1 MSVENCYCGFL
12 CAQSTENSDVIRHLK
27 KFNEALLNMDTI
39 GESLSKMRSERAVY
53 NIIQAETVY
62 EGMYYTRM
70 FEYDRA
76 NYLSQRTDPESKYWM
91 YQTEINF
98 RFQNENPFYFKKNVE
113 MDYTFMIQMKSN
125 EIEHDETEEPSEPSD
140 PMEPTEPM
148 EPMEPTEPAENGELS
163 EPLEPDEPERVTV
176 IYVCMKF
183 EKVKKRLVFGKK
195 HIKVL
200 ENNRIVLY
208 YEGAEFGFEIN
219 WINPFDPI
227 IILYMDKYSIVY
239 KIKEVDKFYNIVQRV
254 NITKTEFEDKDDD
267 MIIQEEKK
275 YSVLQIPNVIDDD
288 ISVSEEVLEYSN
300 DILQLGLLKKTDEK
314 NMYESAVV
322 TIDRNKRTNPNVLSF
337 VDARDTEGLNSYT
350 INESLRIDDG
360 KISWWVSRPNMSKNR
375 PGKVVEKKFLL
386 DIDEAEKEREQS
398 LKKYESL
405 GQKGHLEKV
414 TKDEYYI
421 KNRTKK
427 GTYEKYVKIFD
438 FHTGINK
445 RIHYRPINTINK
457 VKEMFEDILDKK
469 NKTFKRGGGT
479 YTFQAVRKSKD
490 LPKSTKIVLKKNLGY
505 NVRRDIDRE
514 PTDGSTGFNLLVC
527 IDLCIGVSKGELI
540 VSMREINHAQRT
552 RRYSIPMKNIE
563 VNLEAMKFQSE
574 RMRIYQVEDHRKRI
588 HIIKMDFFTV
598 PDILEGVYKL
608 I

>member
-1 MSVENCYCGFL
+1 MSVENRYCGFL
-12 CAQSTENSDVIRHLK
+12 CAQSTENNDLIRHLK

-39 GESLSKMRSERAVY
+39 GKSLSKMKSQKAIY

-62 EGMYYTRM
+62 EGMYYTRT

-76 NYLSQRTDPESKYWM
+76 NYLMQRNDSESEYWM

-98 RFQNENPFYFKKNVE
+98 QFKNEKPFYFKKDVE

-125 EIEHDETEEPSEPSD
+125 EVEHDESDEPTD
-140 PMEPTEPM
+140 PMEPM
-148 EPMEPTEPAENGELS
+148 EPMEPSEPAENGELS
-163 EPLEPDEPERVTV
+163 EPLEPDEPERITM

-183 EKVKKRLVFGKK
+183 GRVKKRLVFGKK

-239 KIKEVDKFYNIVQRV
+239 KIKEVDKFYNIVQHV
-254 NITKTEFEDKDDD
+254 NVTRTEFEDKDDD

-275 YSVLQIPNVIDDD
+275 YSVLQMPNVIDDD

-337 VDARDTEGLNSYT
+337 VDARDTEGLNSYA

-360 KISWWVSRPNMSKNR
+360 KISWWISRPNVSKNR

-405 GQKGHLEKV
+405 GQKGYLEKV

-445 RIHYRPINTINK
+445 RIHYRPINTINR
-457 VKEMFEDILDKK
+457 VKEMLEDILDKK
-469 NKTFKRGGGT
+469 NKTFKCNGGT
-479 YTFQAVRKSKD
+479 YRFQAVRKSKD

-505 NVRRDIDRE
+505 NVRRDI
-514 PTDGSTGFNLLVC
+514 NL
-527 IDLCIGVSKGELI
+527 
-540 VSMREINHAQRT
+540 
-552 RRYSIPMKNIE
+552 Y
-563 VNLEAMKFQSE
+563 
-574 RMRIYQVEDHRKRI
+574 
-588 HIIKMDFFTV
+588 
-598 PDILEGVYKL
+598 ILRD
-608 I
+608 